1 MMAEQVNTTHAANKR
16 YAELYKK
23 PGPWIT
29 VYVDASAGTAETL
42 RAGDVLPDRLRES
55 LEKQGA
61 AKADIRAVIDAVSP
75 ATGVPSPVSRYVLV
89 REGEAEV
96 NEVLPGAMSGPE
108 VVEAGPIPD
117 LVPLL
122 KARGEDFPYVVAEVG
137 RDGGEVHLQYARRNG
152 VAETTTVEGDRENLT
167 KIPGGGWSQG
177 RYQHRTEEIWR
188 KNADEIAAEIDRVV
202 QASKARLL
210 IIAGDIRARELVVE
224 QLSEASRAIESTFES
239 HTRTG
244 GADKEALRAEIA
256 ARVAHV
262 WTEQRK
268 AILNRLANQTGQ
280 AHPEW
285 TVGLGECIRALQQAQ
300 VGTLIMNDNAL
311 ADHHVNV
318 LNVEPW
324 IATAGEQP
332 VNGELLAK
340 IPAPAALVRA
350 AALTDARMAM
360 VPEGALPGGKS
371 IAALLRWPTG
381 PDVPRG

>member
-1 MMAEQVNTTHAANKR
+1 M
-16 YAELYKK
+16 
-23 PGPWIT
+23 
-29 VYVDASAGTAETL
+29 
-42 RAGDVLPDRLRES
+42 LPDRLRES

-61 AKADIRAVIDAVSP
+61 AKAGIQAVIDAVSP
-75 ATGVPSPVSRYVLV
+75 ATGMPTPVSRYVTVV
-89 REGEAEV
+89 RGGEAEV
-96 NEVLPGAMSGPE
+96 NEVLPGASMSGPE
-108 VVEAGPIPD
+108 VVDAGPIPD

-152 VAETTTVEGDRENLT
+152 VAETTTVEVTGEPHQH
-167 KIPGGGWSQG
+167 PGGGRSQG

-224 QLSEASRAIESTFES
+224 QLSEASRAIESTFELTHPHRRRRQGS
-239 HTRTG
+239 ASGRNRRTG
-244 GADKEALRAEIA
+244 GPRLDRAA
-256 ARVAHV
+256 
-262 WTEQRK
+262 QS
-268 AILNRLANQTGQ
+268 
-280 AHPEW
+280 HPESVGKPNR
-285 TVGLGECIRALQQAQ
+285 TGASGVDRGLGECIRAWQQAQ

-350 AALTDARMAM
+350 AALTDARVAMAEVRCRAERASRHCSVGPPARM
-360 VPEGALPGGKS
+360 CREASAGHRD
-371 IAALLRWPTG
+371 AADETEVLVR
-381 PDVPRG
+381 PD